1 MLIFVVFLV
10 LDLMVN
16 PQINGLYFIQ
26 FASRVICG
34 LVMVYFLIHEV
45 KQIKRTRIQ
54 EYKKNYWNW
63 FDVLLMVIYLTYV
76 PFAYMQDSM
85 IYIIKAIQCIIVLL
99 TFIKITFFLRIFDE
113 FSFLVQM
120 MSSVFIDL
128 RYFLMFFALFI
139 TTFGV
144 FLSILID
151 D

>member
-1 MLIFVVFLV
+1 
-10 LDLMVN
+10 
-16 PQINGLYFIQ
+16 
-26 FASRVICG
+26 
-34 LVMVYFLIHEV
+34 
-45 KQIKRTRIQ
+45 
-54 EYKKNYWNW
+54 
-63 FDVLLMVIYLTYV
+63 MVIYLTYV
-76 PFAYMQDSM
+76 PFAYMQEST